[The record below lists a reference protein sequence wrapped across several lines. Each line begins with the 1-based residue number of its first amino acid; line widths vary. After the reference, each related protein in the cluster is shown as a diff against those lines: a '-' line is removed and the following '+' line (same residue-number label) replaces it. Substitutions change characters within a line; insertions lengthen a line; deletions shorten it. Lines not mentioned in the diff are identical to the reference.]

1 MSKPSTSTTY
11 FITGGNRGIGFNL
24 ARDLSI
30 SSDNIVLASIRGS
43 PRLTK
48 NEQLQ
53 SLSKKERMF
62 HVVELEITE
71 EDSINKL
78 PEEIKK
84 IPGFGGI
91 VVVILNSGVADSYFK
106 ALDTPQKVWLDHY
119 SVNTL
124 GPTLVLQKIYPI
136 LL

>member
-1 MSKPSTSTTY
+1 M
-11 FITGGNRGIGFNL
+11 
-24 ARDLSI
+24 
-30 SSDNIVLASIRGS
+30 
-43 PRLTK
+43 
-48 NEQLQ
+48 
-53 SLSKKERMF
+53 

-91 VVVILNSGVADSYFK
+91 FVVILNSGVADSYFK
-106 ALDTPQKVWLDHY
+106 ALDTPQKVLLDHY

-124 GPTLVLQKIYPI
+124 GPILVLQKIYP
-136 LL
+136 LLL